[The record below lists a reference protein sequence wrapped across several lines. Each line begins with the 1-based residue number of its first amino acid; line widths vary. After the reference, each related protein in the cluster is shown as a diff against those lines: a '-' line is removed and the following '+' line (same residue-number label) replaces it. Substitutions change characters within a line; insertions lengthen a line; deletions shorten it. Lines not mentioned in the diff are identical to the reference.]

1 MDTESD
7 IAKWPIGVW
16 VIACFYF
23 LSFCIAI
30 PSMIYATNNHPEFLE
45 RFSTFEIVITFMSM
59 FATLIA
65 VVFLFRLKAVSF
77 WIFLGV
83 AVFSFIP
90 LGIRLISGQ
99 EIPIPENMGY
109 GGKVF
114 EAVVW
119 GVVMIYIW
127 IIKSKGILKWVQVCP
142 LTSACRA
149 TSKRLR
155 LLEAPDAGRY
165 VAR

>member
-1 MDTESD
+1 
-7 IAKWPIGVW
+7 
-16 VIACFYF
+16 
-23 LSFCIAI
+23 
-30 PSMIYATNNHPEFLE
+30 MIYAINNHPEFLE
-45 RFSTFEIVITFMSM
+45 RFSTFEIVITFLSM

-83 AVFSFIP
+83 AMFSFIP
-90 LGIRLISGQ
+90 LGIRLLSGQ
-99 EIPIPENMGY
+99 EIPIAENMGY

-127 IIKSKGILKWVQVCP
+127 IIKSKGILK
-142 LTSACRA
+142 
-149 TSKRLR
+149 
-155 LLEAPDAGRY
+155 
-165 VAR
+165 